1 MLRDN
6 LRSMSY
12 LAQMAKIESGFLFDN
27 KHLILIDVSQSVKD
41 DHLLALEFLK
51 QDLRYLNHY

>member
-1 MLRDN
+1 
-6 LRSMSY
+6 MSY